1 MLCLCFSNSK
11 WCMHGNC
18 GQCCDHPYIMDP
30 SLQISLT
37 KDSKEA
43 DILDIGIKAS
53 GKLQL
58 LDAML
63 FNIKERG
70 LRVLVLF
77 QVHDSWSDIIFVCKI
92 SFFAQVFSLK
102 SQLYTLKI
110 IVSCYYDCFE
120 YLCPLVWDSVI
131 FCIGVPDKVLTLTFL
146 QETGF
151 QFLIMFHNFF
161 EREYANNHADC
172 FMEITWTGLSKQNII
187 GIHGS
192 GLFYFYIMH
201 ITHQVRNLDIYILLF
216 ILFRVLFIRYIVLK
230 RWNYK
235 CHTYILV

>member
-1 MLCLCFSNSK
+1 
-11 WCMHGNC
+11 MHGNC

-77 QVHDSWSDIIFVCKI
+77 QVHDS
-92 SFFAQVFSLK
+92 
-102 SQLYTLKI
+102 
-110 IVSCYYDCFE
+110 
-120 YLCPLVWDSVI
+120 
-131 FCIGVPDKVLTLTFL
+131 
-146 QETGF
+146 
-151 QFLIMFHNFF
+151 
-161 EREYANNHADC
+161 
-172 FMEITWTGLSKQNII
+172 
-187 GIHGS
+187 
-192 GLFYFYIMH
+192 
-201 ITHQVRNLDIYILLF
+201 
-216 ILFRVLFIRYIVLK
+216 
-230 RWNYK
+230 
-235 CHTYILV
+235 